1 MEPLELNGYS
11 LTLEDIG
18 QVARGFREVVL
29 ASEATEKVNK
39 SRAIVEAKAQEET
52 LYYSINTG
60 FGDLCNVKISKKD
73 LKKLQVNLIRSHAV
87 GVGDALAEDQVRA
100 TMLIRV
106 NTLLQGNS
114 GIRLEVIKLLV
125 DFLNYRIHPCIP
137 SQGSVGSSGDLA
149 PLAHMALPLI
159 GEGEVMFED
168 KKVETADALRRTGL
182 KAVELQCKEG
192 LALINGTAVMSGIG
206 TLAVVDAENLLKMA
220 DISGMMSL
228 EALKGVD
235 NFARAEIH
243 QMRPHKGQIDSAENM
258 RKLIEGSGIID
269 KFRDSGKV
277 QDAYSLRCMPQVHG
291 ASRDTLK
298 HVHSVLAVEVNSV
311 TDNPLVVLETE
322 EIISGGNFHG
332 QPVAL
337 VMDFLAIACSEIA
350 NIAES
355 RVSRLINSRYSDLP
369 AFLIEDSGLNSGFM
383 VAQYTVAALVS
394 ENKVLCHPASV
405 DSIPTCAGQEDHVS
419 MGTIA
424 ARKASKIVENVT
436 NALAIEFLAA
446 AQALG
451 FLAPLESSP
460 AIEAVHKLIR
470 RDVPKLKEDR
480 RIDKDIA
487 KVKELMKGGKIIFAV
502 ENVIGKLN

>member
-1 MEPLELNGYS
+1 MEALKLNGYS
-11 LTLEDIG
+11 LTLEDITE
-18 QVARGFREVVL
+18 VARGFREVEL
-29 ASEATEKVNK
+29 APEAVEKVNK
-39 SRAIVEAKAQEET
+39 SRNIVETKAMGEK
-52 LYYSINTG
+52 LIYSINTG

-87 GVGDALAEDQVRA
+87 GVGDELSQEQVRA

-114 GIRLEVIKLLV
+114 GIRLEVIELLIS
-125 DFLNYRIHPCIP
+125 FLNYRIHPCIP

-149 PLAHMALPLI
+149 PLAHMSLPLI
-159 GEGEVMFED
+159 GEGEVMYED
-168 KKVETADALRRTGL
+168 KKVETADVLRRTGL
-182 KAVELQCKEG
+182 TPVELQCKEG

-206 TLAVVDAENLLKMA
+206 ALALVEAEELAKMA
-220 DISGMMSL
+220 DISGTMSL

-243 QMRPHKGQIDSAENM
+243 QMRPHKGQIEAAENM
-258 RKLIEGSGIID
+258 RNLIKGSGIID

-291 ASRDTLK
+291 ASRDSLR
-298 HVHSVLAVEVNSV
+298 HVRSVLEVEVNSV

-337 VMDFLAIACSEIA
+337 VMDFLAIATSEIA

-369 AFLIEDSGLNSGFM
+369 AFLVEDSGLNSGFM

-424 ARKASKIVENVT
+424 ARKAAKVVRNVS
-436 NALAIEFLAA
+436 NVIAIEFLAA
-446 AQALG
+446 AQALE

-460 AIEAVHKLIR
+460 SIEAVHKLIR
-470 RDVPKLKEDR
+470 RDVPKFIEDR
-480 RIDKDIA
+480 RIDVDIA
-487 KVKELMKGGKIIFAV
+487 KVRDLMSGGKIIYAV